1 MKRITIDEIEEK
13 YRIERYQDL
22 YDKIVT
28 LMENNQLKP
37 VYVAGKNGK
46 KPTLYKEY
54 WIVEEQE
61 DNSQYIDELSYFFVP
76 DMETKKQ
83 NTE

>member
-37 VYVAGKNGK
+37 VYAAGKNGK

-61 DNSQYIDELSYFFVP
+61 DNSQYIDELSYFLCQIW
-76 DMETKKQ
+76 KQ
-83 NTE
+83 HII